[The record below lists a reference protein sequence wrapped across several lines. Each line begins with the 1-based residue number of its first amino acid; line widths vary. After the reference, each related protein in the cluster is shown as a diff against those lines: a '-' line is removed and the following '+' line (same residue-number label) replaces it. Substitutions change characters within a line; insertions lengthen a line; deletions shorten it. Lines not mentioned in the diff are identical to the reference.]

1 MKKSLAQRTQDS
13 RQELADDLRDRKR
26 ERILEVAEDLFFR
39 QGYAGT
45 TIADIVAALG
55 VTKPF
60 LYYYF
65 HNKSEIFETLCWRAS
80 CACLTALHFDD
91 SDRRSA
97 AEKLREGLHRFA
109 AANVDYFKAGTF
121 AYREAN
127 ALSPALVKKL
137 RTLARRFYDDLR
149 TLLEAGRKSGDFE
162 FDNTKLTALA
172 IGSVAGFMYTWYK
185 PGGEIAPE
193 AMAEEL
199 TRILLKIAGDKT
211 GTGESKAGKAGARK
225 SSSARSRT
233 RTT

>member
-1 MKKSLAQRTQDS
+1 MKKSLAQRTQDT

-109 AANVDYFKAGTF
+109 AANVDYFKSGTF

-137 RTLARRFYDDLR
+137 RALARRFYDDLR
-149 TLLEAGRKSGDFE
+149 SLLDAGRKSGDFE
-162 FDNTKLTALA
+162 FDDTKLTALA

-185 PGGEIAPE
+185 PGGDMPPDV
-193 AMAEEL
+193 MAEEL
-199 TRILLKIAGDKT
+199 TNILLKIAGDKT
-211 GTGESKAGKAGARK
+211 GARK
-225 SSSARSRT
+225 RPSPRSRT
-233 RTT
+233 RST